1 MSAHR
6 HSSHVGTTLHTV
18 ARSHTLPTQ
27 PPPRVQKWFACIA
40 NAQFML
46 NDVQNES
53 FAEQLREKTR
63 YYREKG
69 LDLDYFLVCD
79 PAWLDEQHLEEAK
92 KVQRPCVA
100 LVGQEES
107 WIRCGAPPAAPHAC
121 CVAHVMRRARAEPPA
136 PLEACCACACADP
149 GQRVH
154 AT

>member
-1 MSAHR
+1 M
-6 HSSHVGTTLHTV
+6 
-18 ARSHTLPTQ
+18 
-27 PPPRVQKWFACIA
+27 QKWFACVA

-69 LDLDYFLVCD
+69 QELDYFLVCE
-79 PAWLDEQHLEEAK
+79 PEWLDKQHPEAAQ

-107 WIRCGAPPAAPHAC
+107 WIRCAPRCFASAGGSVRSLCCRRSSFRNLPHARAPLRLWARAWHVCATLVMFGDSGRCTAPHSA
-121 CVAHVMRRARAEPPA
+121 
-136 PLEACCACACADP
+136 
-149 GQRVH
+149 
-154 AT
+154 